1 MKRSNLNLIIDILLL
16 LLFAAVSGIGILMKY
31 IMPSN
36 FSIRHEGATSYASD
50 VLGMNR
56 HEWGYIHWIL
66 SLLLLLFILIHII
79 LHWKMIVNI
88 FNRMI
93 PNKIVCYTLCVAIL
107 VLVFLFLALPFVFML
122 YKRK

>member
-1 MKRSNLNLIIDILLL
+1 MKRSYLNLIIDILLL
-16 LLFAAVSGIGILMKY
+16 LLLAAVSGIGILMKY

-36 FSIRHEGATSYASD
+36 YSVKREGATSYASD

-66 SLLLLLFILIHII
+66 SLVLLALVLIHII
-79 LHWKMIVNI
+79 LHWKMIVSI

-93 PNKIVCYTLCVAIL
+93 PNKIASNIVCAVIL
-107 VLVFLFLALPFVFML
+107 LLVFLFIALPFVFMV
-122 YKRK
+122 

>member
-1 MKRSNLNLIIDILLL
+1 MKRSYVNLIIDIVLL
-16 LLFAAVSGIGILMKY
+16 LLFVAVSGIGILMKY

-36 FSIRHEGATSYASD
+36 YSVRHEGATSYASD

-93 PNKIVCYTLCVAIL
+93 PNRIVCNIVCVVIL
-107 VLVFLFLALPFVFML
+107 ILALLFIALPFAFMI
-122 YKRK
+122 

>member
-1 MKRSNLNLIIDILLL
+1 MKRSYLNLIIDILLL
-16 LLFAAVSGIGILMKY
+16 LLLAAVSGIGILMKY

-36 FSIRHEGATSYASD
+36 YSVRREGATSYASD

-66 SLLLLLFILIHII
+66 SLLLLFLVLVHII

-88 FNRMI
+88 INRMI
-93 PNKIVCYTLCVAIL
+93 PNKVLCYTVCVVIL
-107 VLVFLFLALPFVFML
+107 ALVFLFLALPFVFML
-122 YKRK
+122 